1 MWIEGDWDAGLEGQF
16 FTEWS
21 RARHVI
27 EPFEIPQHWTRI
39 RSGDWGSAKPFAF
52 HWAAVVQDTFQHDGR
67 TLPRGALV
75 IYREY
80 YGMQP
85 GKPNVGLKL
94 PAEEVAREIVKR
106 ETDPNTGKREDVAF
120 GVLDPAAFAVI
131 SGPSIAETLLRN
143 GAVFRRADNSRVSIP
158 NLTTSST

>member
-1 MWIEGDWDAGLEGQF
+1 MWIDGDWDAGLEGQF

-21 RARHVI
+21 RSRHVI
-27 EPFEIPQHWTRI
+27 EPFMIPHHWTRI

-80 YGMQP
+80 YRMQP

-94 PAEEVAREIVKR
+94 PAEEVARSSNAR
-106 ETDPNTGKREDVAF
+106 LTRTLA
-120 GVLDPAAFAVI
+120 
-131 SGPSIAETLLRN
+131 SGRTSPSAYST
-143 GAVFRRADNSRVSIP
+143 RRRSR
-158 NLTTSST
+158 

>member
-1 MWIEGDWDAGLEGQF
+1 ML
-16 FTEWS
+16 
-21 RARHVI
+21 
-27 EPFEIPQHWTRI
+27 
-39 RSGDWGSAKPFAF
+39 
-52 HWAAVVQDTFQHDGR
+52 WAAVVQDTFEHDGR

-106 ETDPNTGKREDVAF
+106 ETDPATASARRSITASPIR
-120 GVLDPAAFAVI
+120 PAL
-131 SGPSIAETLLRN
+131 PSSA
-143 GAVFRRADNSRVSIP
+143 ARRSPRR
-158 NLTTSST
+158 